1 VQRTDFTT
9 IQAVSHLAG
18 GAVEPLNQENQ
29 MQKSWSIRTK
39 LIAGFLAVAALIVI
53 VSGVG
58 ARSLTIVRVDAEQIV
73 RLSGAEKHLA
83 VVRRS
88 MLEQIR
94 DEKDYLLSR
103 DKKFLAQHEA
113 HGKTFLAELE
123 TTRTVGGETLL
134 AGPLQRI
141 ATSAREYATT
151 FDEIVEL
158 VNARR
163 IDEAVELS
171 QSRSDRAAEAVVM
184 ETNAAILEL
193 DKIIERDRADAQST
207 ARSAMLTLAVAAAAA
222 LLLAIAI
229 GWTISRSLT
238 AAVDGIVDTA
248 RKLAQG
254 DVDQNIV
261 VTRGDELGEL
271 QQNMLVLI
279 DSTREMSTAAEK
291 LAYGDFRIE
300 IRPRSERD
308 LLGHSFVRMTQKLSQ
323 VISEVRNSG
332 DSLAIASA
340 QVSSSAQEISGASQ
354 TLSQGTSEQ
363 AAAVEETSAT
373 LEQMTATIT
382 QTADNSRE
390 MQKIALEGARSA
402 EESGHSVHATV
413 SAMNDIAHKIT
424 IIEEIAYQTNLLAL
438 NAAIEAA
445 RAGEHGKGFAVV
457 ATEVRKLAERS
468 QTAAKE
474 ISELARSSVS
484 VAERSGQLLA
494 GLVPMIRRTAD
505 LVQEVTLAATEQS
518 SNATQINRAIVQ
530 VDKVTQFNAS
540 AAEELASTTEEM
552 ASTAE
557 EMAAQAESLQQ
568 LMSFFT
574 IARGEERAAAAPRAM
589 APAMTIR
596 RPSRV
601 AVQSRDFARPAAVP
615 PDFERF

>member
-1 VQRTDFTT
+1 
-9 IQAVSHLAG
+9 
-18 GAVEPLNQENQ
+18 

-39 LIAGFLAVAALIVI
+39 LIAGFLAVAALIVA
-53 VSGVG
+53 VSVVGV
-58 ARSLTIVRVDAEQIV
+58 RSLTVVRNDAEEIV

-94 DEKDYLLSR
+94 DEKDYLLSA
-103 DKKFLAQHEA
+103 DKKFVAQHEA
-113 HGKTFLAELE
+113 HAQTFRAELE
-123 TTRTVGGETLL
+123 IVRQL
-134 AGPLQRI
+134 AAAEEIGASLQRI
-141 ATSAREYATT
+141 QSASGEYAST
-151 FDEIVEL
+151 FDEIVES
-158 VNARR
+158 VSARR
-163 IDEAVELS
+163 VDEAVALS
-171 QSRSDRAAEAVVM
+171 LSRSDRAAEAVVS
-184 ETNAAILEL
+184 EVNTAIADL
-193 DKIIERDRADAQST
+193 DKAIERDRLDAQST
-207 ARSAMLTLAVAAAAA
+207 ARSATVVLAMVASVA

-229 GWTISRSLT
+229 GWVISRSLT
-238 AAVDGIVDTA
+238 MAVDGVVATA

-261 VTRGDELGEL
+261 VDRGDELGEL

-279 DSTREMSTAAEK
+279 DSTREMSNAAEK
-291 LAYGDFRIE
+291 LAYGDFRIT

-308 LLGHSFVRMTQKLSQ
+308 LLGHSFVRMTEKLSQ
-323 VISEVRNSG
+323 IISEVRNSG
-332 DSLAIASA
+332 DSLSTASA
-340 QVSSSAQEISGASQ
+340 QVSSSAQQISGASQ

-402 EESGHSVHATV
+402 EESGVAVHATV

-468 QTAAKE
+468 QSAAKE

-505 LVQEVTLAATEQS
+505 LVQEVTLAANEQS
-518 SNATQINRAIVQ
+518 SNAGQINRAIVQ

-568 LMSFFT
+568 LMAFVTS
-574 IARGEERAAAAPRAM
+574 ARGEERVAAAPPRPA
-589 APAMTIR
+589 APPMTIR
-596 RPSRV
+596 RPARPTV
-601 AVQSRDFARPAAVP
+601 RDFANVRPTAVP
-615 PDFERF
+615 HGDFERF